1 MNTTFSSDADS
12 KIVAGGCVRIPRD
25 KVPVIPRDKVLQAA
39 LLQTTPE
46 SKGLFQIGQP
56 IPPQWQHGRKF

>member
-12 KIVAGGCVRIPRD
+12 KIVAGGCVRIP
-25 KVPVIPRDKVLQAA
+25 PVKVLKPAF
-39 LLQTTPE
+39 QTTAPE